1 MKAKALVF
9 ALAISGASFGQLN
22 NCINTK
28 EHPLIIEI
36 MDSVKSN
43 SSYKS
48 ILAFTIIRGDRI
60 GLARST
66 VLNLAYG
73 WAACKKIKDSAL
85 RKEEE
90 FKYLDAFLSNEEVER
105 LVLFVEEGQKK
116 IARSPDDSKTFLH
129 T

>member
-1 MKAKALVF
+1 
-9 ALAISGASFGQLN
+9 
-22 NCINTK
+22 
-28 EHPLIIEI
+28 

-73 WAACKKIKDSAL
+73 WAACKKIKDPAL

-90 FKYLDAFLSNEEVER
+90 FKYLDAFLSNEEVQR
-105 LVLFVEEGQKK
+105 LVSFVEESQKK
-116 IARSPDDSKTFLH
+116 YARSPDDSKTFLH